1 MLIFLFYVTVRGT
14 FLRCCVINET
24 VTIQDDD
31 VDVKKQKTENGHDAE
46 NGEDEE
52 DAEEEED
59 LGEEEEDLDGEGEDE
74 LDEEDGGEGEYST
87 QSWGQIRTHS
97 ELILHEMLDSYI
109 LIWSNSTIL
118 IAEHLLLLEMLNQ
131 CCLKCLKVLYK
142 LQSQSSFFMLNV
154 PICLL
159 TSHNQ
164 IWQAA
169 KLSW

>member
-1 MLIFLFYVTVRGT
+1 MALFY
-14 FLRCCVINET
+14 LRCCVITLFLT

-87 QSWGQIRTHS
+87 QG
-97 ELILHEMLDSYI
+97 Y
-109 LIWSNSTIL
+109 
-118 IAEHLLLLEMLNQ
+118 
-131 CCLKCLKVLYK
+131 
-142 LQSQSSFFMLNV
+142 
-154 PICLL
+154 
-159 TSHNQ
+159 
-164 IWQAA
+164 
-169 KLSW
+169 